1 MKTRNFRPLSASL
14 ALLLAAGCGRSEG
27 AETTRV
33 TPTMVL
39 APQDMAVAE
48 VGPVGTGMLLTGTLR
63 PDNSASVKAQAPGT
77 ISGLRVKEGE
87 RVRAGQVLAVVQ
99 AAGIQSQAA
108 GAQAGVASAEAGL
121 ALARRQMESART
133 LYQAGAM
140 SELDYRATQ
149 AGYEAARGQLAAAR
163 AGATGANEAAGRATV
178 RAPMSGV
185 VSERLVEEGE
195 AVAPGQPLVT
205 IVDPTKLQ
213 LQASVPATS
222 VGQLRVGAPV
232 EFRVQG
238 YPGRVF
244 RGVVERINPVADA
257 ATRQV
262 EIYVTVP
269 NNGGALVAGL
279 FAEGQ
284 VQSEA
289 RNALAVPAKAV
300 DQTGQT
306 ASVLRVRAGKT
317 ERVSVQTGLRDPN
330 AERVEVV
337 AGLAPGDTVLV
348 GAAMGTTPGTPVRVG
363 GS

>member
-14 ALLLAAGCGRSEG
+14 ALLVAAGCGRSDG
-27 AETTRV
+27 AE
-33 TPTMVL
+33 PTQAPPAMVL
-39 APQDMAVAE
+39 APEDVAVAE
-48 VGPVGTGMLLTGTLR
+48 VGPIGAGMLLTGTLR
-63 PDNSASVKAQAPGT
+63 PENFASVKAQAPGT
-77 ISGLRVKEGE
+77 ISGMRIKQGE
-87 RVRAGQVLAVVQ
+87 RVRAGQVLATIQ

-140 SELDYRATQ
+140 SELDFRTAQ

-163 AGATGANEAAGRATV
+163 AGATGAAEAAGRATV

-185 VSERLVEEGE
+185 VSERLVEDGE
-195 AVAPGQPLVT
+195 AVAPGQALLT
-205 IVDPTKLQ
+205 IVDPARLQ
-213 LQASVPATS
+213 LEASVPATS

-244 RGVVERINPVADA
+244 TGVVERINPVADP

-262 EIYVTVP
+262 QTYITVP
-269 NNGGALVAGL
+269 NVGGALVAGL

-284 VQSEA
+284 VQSES
-289 RNALAVPAKAV
+289 RNALAVPATAV
-300 DQTGQT
+300 KQTGQA
-306 ASVLRVRAGKT
+306 ASVLRVRAGKV
-317 ERVSVQTGLRDPN
+317 EQVPVQLGLRDPD
-330 AERVEVV
+330 AERVEIV
-337 AGLAPGDTVLV
+337 AGISAGDTVLV
-348 GAAMGTTPGTPVRVG
+348 GAATGTTPGTPVRVG
-363 GS
+363 GR

>member
-1 MKTRNFRPLSASL
+1 
-14 ALLLAAGCGRSEG
+14 
-27 AETTRV
+27 
-33 TPTMVL
+33 
-39 APQDMAVAE
+39 
-48 VGPVGTGMLLTGTLR
+48 
-63 PDNSASVKAQAPGT
+63 
-77 ISGLRVKEGE
+77 
-87 RVRAGQVLAVVQ
+87 
-99 AAGIQSQAA
+99 
-108 GAQAGVASAEAGL
+108 
-121 ALARRQMESART
+121 
-133 LYQAGAM
+133 
-140 SELDYRATQ
+140 
-149 AGYEAARGQLAAAR
+149 
-163 AGATGANEAAGRATV
+163 
-178 RAPMSGV
+178 
-185 VSERLVEEGE
+185 
-195 AVAPGQPLVT
+195 
-205 IVDPTKLQ
+205 
-213 LQASVPATS
+213 
-222 VGQLRVGAPV
+222 VGAPV

-244 RGVVERINPVADA
+244 TGVVERINPVADP

-289 RNALAVPAKAV
+289 RDALAVPAKAV

-317 ERVSVQTGLRDPN
+317 ERVPVQTGLRDPN

-363 GS
+363 GR